1 MKASVVSPLCAL
13 LGLAPVSARAEDGGT
28 IAWRVIQKHRLLSPK
43 MLNCASVAEDDDTTK
58 TLVKATVRELHNK
71 RCGGDPQLAPRLFS
85 LEINRKSGAAKWD
98 YNSPGEMQPIPKRR

>member
-13 LGLAPVSARAEDGGT
+13 IGLAPLPTRAEDGGT

-43 MLNCASVAEDDDTTK
+43 MQSCASVAEDDDSTK
-58 TLVKATVRELHNK
+58 TLIKATVREIHNK
-71 RCGGDPQLAPRLFS
+71 RCGGAPELAPRLFS
-85 LEINRKSGAAKWD
+85 LEINTETSAARWD